1 MATENVHAGHR
12 KRLRDR
18 FLASGL
24 DSFLPHQMLE
34 LLLFYSFPRED
45 TNVYAHRLLN
55 RFGDLHDVFNA
66 SVEELCEVDGI
77 GESTALLIKMIP
89 ELCDVFNSDT
99 NERKALSTRRD
110 ICNYFSSV
118 FENEGDERIY
128 IACLDDMLNLNKLVD
143 IGFVRSR
150 FENGVIRRITEE
162 IIKTN
167 STQCV
172 IAINHPKS
180 YAAPMSDEVDF
191 AKRMD
196 MYLRAL
202 DVKLAEFV
210 IYGTDGI
217 RLIMDSVGLGI
228 LN

>member
-12 KRLRDR
+12 KRLKDR
-18 FLASGL
+18 FLANGL

-55 RFGDLHDVFNA
+55 RFGDLHNVFNA

-77 GESTALLIKMIP
+77 GEHTALLIKMIP
-89 ELCDVFNSDT
+89 QFCDVFNSDT
-99 NERKALSTRRD
+99 AERKSLNTGRD
-110 ICNYFSSV
+110 ICNYFAGIFAS
-118 FENEGDERIY
+118 EGSEKIY
-128 IACLDDMLNLNKLVD
+128 VACLDDMLNLIKLVD
-143 IGFVRSR
+143 VKYVKNR
-150 FENGVIRRITEE
+150 FENGVIRKITEE

-180 YAAPMSDEVDF
+180 YAAPMNDEVDF

-210 IYGTDGI
+210 IYGTDGT
-217 RLIMDSVGLGI
+217 RLIMDSIGLGI
-228 LN
+228 L